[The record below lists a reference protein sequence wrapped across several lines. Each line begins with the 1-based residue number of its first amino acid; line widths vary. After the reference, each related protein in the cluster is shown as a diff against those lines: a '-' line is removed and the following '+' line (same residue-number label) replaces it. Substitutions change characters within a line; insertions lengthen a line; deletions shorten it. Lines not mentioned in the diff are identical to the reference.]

1 MKIEE
6 IKTSKLSKRSVDLL
20 TEEVS
25 IFGELNIAIHDSK
38 LEKIRE
44 IITNPVYSFSCLAIS
59 NLLFISTAIIFWTSD
74 YFHNV
79 LNANSNQILGIFVF
93 ISLTGPI
100 LGIFFGGAVVQK
112 YANGYES
119 KSSIVY
125 CLIFSVSG
133 FLSSIPVGFI
143 DNIWTFSLCLWS
155 ILFFGG
161 AVIPNIQGIMIS
173 SLTPDLRASGNSISN
188 TIQNLLG
195 FLPAPIVY
203 GLIYDKT
210 KGVNPKIAMVSVLLY
225 SVVGMICIGLVLFYR
240 YKNWEEYLMRMVK
253 FNGKAN
259 GKNKGDKEGEEGR
272 ESEREGEKE
281 EREELVGLM
290 IK

>member
-1 MKIEE
+1 MNIEE

-25 IFGELNIAIHDSK
+25 IFGELNITTHDSK
-38 LEKIRE
+38 LKRIRE
-44 IITNPVYSFSCLAIS
+44 IITNPVYTFSCLAIS

-79 LNANSNQILGIFVF
+79 LHANSNQILGIFVF

-112 YANGYES
+112 YAKGYES

-143 DNIWTFSLCLWS
+143 DNIWTFSICLWS

-210 KGVNPKIAMVSVLLY
+210 KSINPKIAMVSVLFY
-225 SVVGMICIGLVLFYR
+225 SVVGMICIVLVMYYR
-240 YKNWEEYLMRMVK
+240 YKNWEEYLMRQAL
-253 FNGKAN
+253 FNSKTN
-259 GKNKGDKEGEEGR
+259 MKKKEKEGEGE
-272 ESEREGEKE
+272 ENEKE